1 MRKKEQVIMLT
12 SSLFVLTAL
21 TMTGVYVKGNNAKE
35 QKEEYR
41 LDFSQ
46 LEQGQDAD
54 GLMVKNQSVT
64 VEDAPNNDLDYEPD
78 LEEVGSVNVQNPEV
92 EVTEVAE
99 ADDTQMAHP
108 ETDTKDNTE
117 NASESGEQAE
127 SAETGEAQESN
138 SQSVASVEQM
148 DLHFSG
154 ENTLA
159 LPVVGN
165 VLVNFSMEEP
175 VYFATLEQYRLSPA
189 MVIGVTEGTDV
200 AAMWEAQITDIT
212 HSNELGNL
220 VTMSFGDG
228 YECIYGQLED
238 IQVSVGS
245 YVEKGDI
252 IGKVAAP
259 TKYYSVEGANLYL
272 ELLKDEVPV
281 DPMSFMSE

>member
-54 GLMVKNQSVT
+54 GLMVKNQNPM
-64 VEDAPNNDLDYEPD
+64 VEEAPNNDLDYEPD
-78 LEEVGSVNVQNPEV
+78 LEEVGSVNVQNPEI

-108 ETDTKDNTE
+108 ETDTENTSG
-117 NASESGEQAE
+117 SEEQPE
-127 SAETGEAQESN
+127 SVETGEAQESN
-138 SQSVASVEQM
+138 SQSVASVEKM

-159 LPVVGN
+159 LPVVGK

-238 IQVSVGS
+238 LQVSVGS

>member
-1 MRKKEQVIMLT
+1 MLT

-54 GLMVKNQSVT
+54 GLMVKNQNPM
-64 VEDAPNNDLDYEPD
+64 VEEAPNNDLDYEPD
-78 LEEVGSVNVQNPEV
+78 LEEVGSVNVQNPEI

-99 ADDTQMAHP
+99 ADDTHQMVHP
-108 ETDTKDNTE
+108 ETDTENTSG
-117 NASESGEQAE
+117 SEEQPE

-138 SQSVASVEQM
+138 SQSVASVEKM

-159 LPVVGN
+159 LPVVGK

-238 IQVSVGS
+238 LQVSVGS

>member
-54 GLMVKNQSVT
+54 GLMVKNQSVP
-64 VEDAPNNDLDYEPD
+64 VEEAPNNDLDYEPD

-92 EVTEVAE
+92 EVTEIAE
-99 ADDTQMAHP
+99 ADDSQVSHP
-108 ETDTKDNTE
+108 ETDPETT
-117 NASESGEQAE
+117 SESGEQAE

-138 SQSVASVEQM
+138 SQSVASVEKM
-148 DLHFSG
+148 DLHFSE

-212 HSNELGNL
+212 HSSELGNL

-238 IQVSVGS
+238 LQVSVGS

>member
-54 GLMVKNQSVT
+54 GLMVKNQNPM
-64 VEDAPNNDLDYEPD
+64 VEEAPNNDLDYEPD
-78 LEEVGSVNVQNPEV
+78 LEEVGSVNVQNPEI
-92 EVTEVAE
+92 EVPEVAE
-99 ADDTQMAHP
+99 ADDTRMGNP
-108 ETDTKDNTE
+108 ETDTENTSG
-117 NASESGEQAE
+117 SEEQPE

-138 SQSVASVEQM
+138 SQSVASVEKM

-159 LPVVGN
+159 LPVVGK

-238 IQVSVGS
+238 LQVSVGS

>member
-1 MRKKEQVIMLT
+1 MLT

-46 LEQGQDAD
+46 LEQGQDTD
-54 GLMVKNQSVT
+54 GLMAKNQNSSV
-64 VEDAPNNDLDYEPD
+64 EEAPNNDLDYEPD
-78 LEEVGSVNVQNPEV
+78 LEEVDSVNVQNPEM
-92 EVTEVAE
+92 ELTEVAE
-99 ADDTQMAHP
+99 ADDTQMAHQ
-108 ETDTKDNTE
+108 EEGKEDT
-117 NASESGEQAE
+117 SESGEQTE
-127 SAETGEAQESN
+127 STETGEAQESN
-138 SQSVASVEQM
+138 SQSVASVEKM
-148 DLHFSG
+148 DLHFSE

-159 LPVVGN
+159 LPVVGK

-200 AAMWEAQITDIT
+200 AAIWEAQITDIT

-228 YECIYGQLED
+228 YECIYGQLDEL
-238 IQVSVGS
+238 QVSVGS
-245 YVEKGDI
+245 YVKKGDI

-272 ELLKDEVPV
+272 ELLKDGVPV
-281 DPMSFMSE
+281 DPLSFMNE

>member
-46 LEQGQDAD
+46 LEQGQDTD
-54 GLMVKNQSVT
+54 GLMAKNQNSP
-64 VEDAPNNDLDYEPD
+64 VEEAPNNDLDYEPD
-78 LEEVGSVNVQNPEV
+78 LEEVDSVNVQNPEM
-92 EVTEVAE
+92 ELTEVAE
-99 ADDTQMAHP
+99 ADDTQMAHQ
-108 ETDTKDNTE
+108 EEGKEDT
-117 NASESGEQAE
+117 SESGEQTE
-127 SAETGEAQESN
+127 STETGEAQESN
-138 SQSVASVEQM
+138 SQSVASVEKM
-148 DLHFSG
+148 DLHFSE

-159 LPVVGN
+159 LPVVGK

-228 YECIYGQLED
+228 YECIYGQLDEL
-238 IQVSVGS
+238 QVSVGS
-245 YVEKGDI
+245 YVKKGDI

-281 DPMSFMSE
+281 DPLSFMNE

>member
-54 GLMVKNQSVT
+54 GLMVKNQNPM
-64 VEDAPNNDLDYEPD
+64 VEEAPNNDLDYEPD
-78 LEEVGSVNVQNPEV
+78 LEEVGSVNVQNPEM
-92 EVTEVAE
+92 EVAEVAE
-99 ADDTQMAHP
+99 ADDTRMGNP
-108 ETDTKDNTE
+108 ETDTENTSGSEEQPE
-117 NASESGEQAE
+117 N
-127 SAETGEAQESN
+127 AETGEAQESN
-138 SQSVASVEQM
+138 SQSVASVEKM

-159 LPVVGN
+159 LPVIGK

-238 IQVSVGS
+238 LQVSVGS
-245 YVEKGDI
+245 YVQKGDI

-281 DPMSFMSE
+281 DPMSYMGE

>member
-54 GLMVKNQSVT
+54 GLMVKNQNPM
-64 VEDAPNNDLDYEPD
+64 VEEAPNNDLDYEPD
-78 LEEVGSVNVQNPEV
+78 LEEVGSVNVQNPEI

-99 ADDTQMAHP
+99 ADDTQMVHP
-108 ETDTKDNTE
+108 ETDTENTSG
-117 NASESGEQAE
+117 SEEQPE

-138 SQSVASVEQM
+138 SQSVASVEKM
-148 DLHFSG
+148 DLHFSR

-238 IQVSVGS
+238 LQVSVGS

>member
-21 TMTGVYVKGNNAKE
+21 TMTGVYVKGNHAKE

-46 LEQGQDAD
+46 LEEGKDAD
-54 GLMVKNQSVT
+54 GLMVKNREYT
-64 VEDAPNNDLDYEPD
+64 VEEAPNNDLDYEPD
-78 LEEVGSVNVQNPEV
+78 LEEVGSVHVENPREV
-92 EVTEVAE
+92 SEDVAE
-99 ADDTQMAHP
+99 ADDAQVA
-108 ETDTKDNTE
+108 K
-117 NASESGEQAE
+117 SGEKTEPE
-127 SAETGEAQESN
+127 SETEEKEETGETGEAQESN
-138 SQSVASVEQM
+138 AKAVASVEKKN
-148 DLHFSG
+148 LHFSR
-154 ENTLA
+154 EDTLT

-165 VLVNFSMEEP
+165 VLVKFSMDEP

-189 MVIGVTEGTDV
+189 MVIGVAQGTDV

-212 HSNELGNL
+212 HSSELGNL

-238 IQVSVGS
+238 LQVSVGS

-252 IGKVAAP
+252 IGKIAEP
-259 TKYYSVEGANLYL
+259 TKYYSVEGSNLYL
-272 ELLKDEVPV
+272 ELLKDDVPV
-281 DPMSFMSE
+281 DPLSFMSE

>member
-1 MRKKEQVIMLT
+1 MLT

-54 GLMVKNQSVT
+54 VLMVKNQNSM
-64 VEDAPNNDLDYEPD
+64 VEEAPNNDLDYEPD
-78 LEEVGSVNVQNPEV
+78 LEEVGSVNVQNPEM

-99 ADDTQMAHP
+99 ADDTQMVHP
-108 ETDTKDNTE
+108 ETDTENTSG
-117 NASESGEQAE
+117 SEEQPE

-138 SQSVASVEQM
+138 SQSVASVEKV

-159 LPVVGN
+159 LPVVGK

-228 YECIYGQLED
+228 YECIYGQLKD
-238 IQVSVGS
+238 LQVSVGS

>member
-54 GLMVKNQSVT
+54 GLMVKNQNPM
-64 VEDAPNNDLDYEPD
+64 VEEAPNNDLDYEPD
-78 LEEVGSVNVQNPEV
+78 LEEVGSVNVQNPEI

-99 ADDTQMAHP
+99 ADDTQMVHP
-108 ETDTKDNTE
+108 ETDTENTSG
-117 NASESGEQAE
+117 SEEQPE
-127 SAETGEAQESN
+127 SAEIGEAQESN
-138 SQSVASVEQM
+138 SQSVASVEKM
-148 DLHFSG
+148 DLHFSR

-159 LPVVGN
+159 LPVVGK

-238 IQVSVGS
+238 LQVSVGS

>member
-54 GLMVKNQSVT
+54 GLMVKNQNPM
-64 VEDAPNNDLDYEPD
+64 VEEAPNNDLDYEPD
-78 LEEVGSVNVQNPEV
+78 LEEVGSVNVQNPEI

-99 ADDTQMAHP
+99 ADDTQMVHP
-108 ETDTKDNTE
+108 ETDTENTSG
-117 NASESGEQAE
+117 SEEQPE

-138 SQSVASVEQM
+138 SQSVASVEKM

-159 LPVVGN
+159 LPVVGK

-200 AAMWEAQITDIT
+200 AAMWEAQITNIT

-238 IQVSVGS
+238 LQVSVGS

>member
-54 GLMVKNQSVT
+54 GLMVKNQNSM
-64 VEDAPNNDLDYEPD
+64 VEEAPNNDLDYEPD
-78 LEEVGSVNVQNPEV
+78 LEEVGSVNVQNPEM

-99 ADDTQMAHP
+99 ADDTQMVHP
-108 ETDTKDNTE
+108 ETDTENTSG
-117 NASESGEQAE
+117 SEEQPE

-138 SQSVASVEQM
+138 SQSVASVEKV

-159 LPVVGN
+159 LPVVGK

-238 IQVSVGS
+238 LQVSVGS

>member
-1 MRKKEQVIMLT
+1 MLT

-21 TMTGVYVKGNNAKE
+21 TMTGAYVKGNNAKE

-46 LEQGQDAD
+46 LEQGQDTD
-54 GLMVKNQSVT
+54 GLMAKNQNSSV
-64 VEDAPNNDLDYEPD
+64 EEAPNNDLDYEPD
-78 LEEVGSVNVQNPEV
+78 LEEVDSVNVQNPEM
-92 EVTEVAE
+92 ELTEVAE
-99 ADDTQMAHP
+99 ADDTQMAHQ
-108 ETDTKDNTE
+108 EEGKEDT
-117 NASESGEQAE
+117 SESGEQTE
-127 SAETGEAQESN
+127 STETGEAQESN
-138 SQSVASVEQM
+138 SQSVASVEKM
-148 DLHFSG
+148 DLHFSE

-159 LPVVGN
+159 LPVVGK

-200 AAMWEAQITDIT
+200 AAIWEAQITDIT

-228 YECIYGQLED
+228 YECIYGQLDEL
-238 IQVSVGS
+238 QVSVGS
-245 YVEKGDI
+245 YVKKGDI

-272 ELLKDEVPV
+272 ELLKDGVPV
-281 DPMSFMSE
+281 DPLSFMNE

>member
-1 MRKKEQVIMLT
+1 MLT

-46 LEQGQDAD
+46 LEQGQDTD
-54 GLMVKNQSVT
+54 GLMAKNQNSP
-64 VEDAPNNDLDYEPD
+64 VEEAPNNDLDYEPD
-78 LEEVGSVNVQNPEV
+78 LEEVDSVNVQNPEM
-92 EVTEVAE
+92 ELTEVAE
-99 ADDTQMAHP
+99 ADDTQMAHQ
-108 ETDTKDNTE
+108 EEGKEDT
-117 NASESGEQAE
+117 SESGEQTE
-127 SAETGEAQESN
+127 STETGEAQESN
-138 SQSVASVEQM
+138 SQSVASVEKM
-148 DLHFSG
+148 DLHFSE

-159 LPVVGN
+159 LPVVGK

-200 AAMWEAQITDIT
+200 AAIWEAQITDIT

-228 YECIYGQLED
+228 YECIYGQLDEL
-238 IQVSVGS
+238 QVSVGS
-245 YVEKGDI
+245 YVKKGDI

-281 DPMSFMSE
+281 DPLSFMNE

>member
-1 MRKKEQVIMLT
+1 MLT

-46 LEQGQDAD
+46 LEQGQDTD
-54 GLMVKNQSVT
+54 GLMAKNQNSP
-64 VEDAPNNDLDYEPD
+64 VEEAPNNDLDYEPD
-78 LEEVGSVNVQNPEV
+78 LEEVDSVNVQNPEM
-92 EVTEVAE
+92 ELTEVAE
-99 ADDTQMAHP
+99 ADDTQMAHQ
-108 ETDTKDNTE
+108 EEGKEDT
-117 NASESGEQAE
+117 SESGGQTE
-127 SAETGEAQESN
+127 STETGEAQESN
-138 SQSVASVEQM
+138 SQSVASVEKM
-148 DLHFSG
+148 DLHFSE

-159 LPVVGN
+159 LPVVGK

-200 AAMWEAQITDIT
+200 AAIWEAQITDIT

-228 YECIYGQLED
+228 YECIYGQLDEL
-238 IQVSVGS
+238 QVSVGS
-245 YVEKGDI
+245 YVKKGDI

-281 DPMSFMSE
+281 DPLSFMNE

>member
-1 MRKKEQVIMLT
+1 MLT

-54 GLMVKNQSVT
+54 GLMVKNQNPM
-64 VEDAPNNDLDYEPD
+64 VEEAPNNDLDYEPD
-78 LEEVGSVNVQNPEV
+78 LEEVGSVNVQNPEM
-92 EVTEVAE
+92 EVAEVAE
-99 ADDTQMAHP
+99 ADDTRMGNP
-108 ETDTKDNTE
+108 ETDTENTSGSEEQPE
-117 NASESGEQAE
+117 N
-127 SAETGEAQESN
+127 AETGEAQESN
-138 SQSVASVEQM
+138 SQSVASVEKM

-159 LPVVGN
+159 LPVIGK

-238 IQVSVGS
+238 LQVSVGS
-245 YVEKGDI
+245 YVQKGDI

-281 DPMSFMSE
+281 DPMSYMGE

>member
-21 TMTGVYVKGNNAKE
+21 TMTGVYVKGNNAKD

-54 GLMVKNQSVT
+54 GLMVKNQNPM
-64 VEDAPNNDLDYEPD
+64 VEEAPNNDLDYEPD
-78 LEEVGSVNVQNPEV
+78 LEEVGSVNVQNPEI

-108 ETDTKDNTE
+108 EADTE
-117 NASESGEQAE
+117 NTSGSEEQPE

-138 SQSVASVEQM
+138 SQSVASVEKM

-159 LPVVGN
+159 LPVVGK

-238 IQVSVGS
+238 LQVSVGS

>member
-1 MRKKEQVIMLT
+1 MLT

-54 GLMVKNQSVT
+54 GLMVKNQNPM
-64 VEDAPNNDLDYEPD
+64 VEEAPNNDLDYEPD
-78 LEEVGSVNVQNPEV
+78 LEEVGSVNVQNPEI

-108 ETDTKDNTE
+108 ETDTENTSG
-117 NASESGEQAE
+117 SEEQPE

-138 SQSVASVEQM
+138 SQSVASVEKM

-159 LPVVGN
+159 LPVVGK

-238 IQVSVGS
+238 LQVSVGS

>member
-1 MRKKEQVIMLT
+1 MLT

-54 GLMVKNQSVT
+54 GLMVKNQNPM
-64 VEDAPNNDLDYEPD
+64 VEEAPNNDLDYEPD
-78 LEEVGSVNVQNPEV
+78 LEEVGSVNVQNPEI

-99 ADDTQMAHP
+99 ADDTQMVHP
-108 ETDTKDNTE
+108 ETDTENTSG
-117 NASESGEQAE
+117 SEEQPE

-138 SQSVASVEQM
+138 SQSVASVEKM
-148 DLHFSG
+148 DLHFSR

-238 IQVSVGS
+238 LQVSVGS

>member
-54 GLMVKNQSVT
+54 GLMVKNQNPM
-64 VEDAPNNDLDYEPD
+64 VEEAPNNDLDYEPD
-78 LEEVGSVNVQNPEV
+78 LEEVGSVNVQNPEM
-92 EVTEVAE
+92 EVAEVAE
-99 ADDTQMAHP
+99 ADDTRMGNP
-108 ETDTKDNTE
+108 ETDTENTSGSEEQPE
-117 NASESGEQAE
+117 N
-127 SAETGEAQESN
+127 AETGEAQESN
-138 SQSVASVEQM
+138 SQSVASVEKM

-154 ENTLA
+154 DNTLA
-159 LPVVGN
+159 LPVVGK
-165 VLVNFSMEEP
+165 VLVNFNMEEP

-238 IQVSVGS
+238 LQVSVGS
-245 YVEKGDI
+245 YVQKGDI

-281 DPMSFMSE
+281 DPMSYMGE

>member
-46 LEQGQDAD
+46 LEEGKDAD
-54 GLMVKNQSVT
+54 GLMVKNREHA
-64 VEDAPNNDLDYEPD
+64 VEEAPNNDLDYEPD
-78 LEEVGSVNVQNPEV
+78 LEEVGSVHVENPREALDK
-92 EVTEVAE
+92 VAE
-99 ADDTQMAHP
+99 ADDVQAAHGKEEKP
-108 ETDTKDNTE
+108 NPGQETEAKEETTE
-117 NASESGEQAE
+117 E
-127 SAETGEAQESN
+127 EAQESN
-138 SQSVASVEQM
+138 ANAVASVEKK
-148 DLHFSG
+148 DLHFSRD
-154 ENTLA
+154 NTLT

-165 VLVNFSMEEP
+165 VLVKFSMEEP

-189 MVIGVTEGTDV
+189 MVIGVTQGTDV

-212 HSNELGNL
+212 HSHELGNL

-238 IQVSVGS
+238 LQVSVGS

-259 TKYYSVEGANLYL
+259 TKYYSVEGSNLYL
-272 ELLKDEVPV
+272 ELLKDNVPV
-281 DPMSFMSE
+281 DPLSFMSE

>member
-54 GLMVKNQSVT
+54 GLMVKNQNPM
-64 VEDAPNNDLDYEPD
+64 VEEAPNNDLDYEPD
-78 LEEVGSVNVQNPEV
+78 LEEVGSVNVQNPEI

-108 ETDTKDNTE
+108 ETDTENTSG
-117 NASESGEQAE
+117 SEEQPE

-138 SQSVASVEQM
+138 SQSVASVEKM
-148 DLHFSG
+148 DLHFSR

-159 LPVVGN
+159 LPVVGK

-212 HSNELGNL
+212 YSNELGNL

-238 IQVSVGS
+238 LQVSVGS

>member
-1 MRKKEQVIMLT
+1 MLT

-54 GLMVKNQSVT
+54 GLMVKNQNPM
-64 VEDAPNNDLDYEPD
+64 VEEAPNNDLDYEPD
-78 LEEVGSVNVQNPEV
+78 LEEVGSVNVQNPEI

-108 ETDTKDNTE
+108 ETDTENTSG
-117 NASESGEQAE
+117 SEEQPE

-138 SQSVASVEQM
+138 SQSVASVEKM
-148 DLHFSG
+148 DLHFSR

-159 LPVVGN
+159 LPVVGK

-212 HSNELGNL
+212 YSNELGNL

-238 IQVSVGS
+238 LQVSVGS

>member
-1 MRKKEQVIMLT
+1 MLT

-54 GLMVKNQSVT
+54 GLMVKNQNPM
-64 VEDAPNNDLDYEPD
+64 VEEAPNNDLDYEPD
-78 LEEVGSVNVQNPEV
+78 LEEVGSVNVQNPEI

-99 ADDTQMAHP
+99 ADDTQMVHP
-108 ETDTKDNTE
+108 ETDTENTSG
-117 NASESGEQAE
+117 SEEQPE

-138 SQSVASVEQM
+138 SQSVASVEKM
-148 DLHFSG
+148 DLHFSR

-159 LPVVGN
+159 LPVVGK

-238 IQVSVGS
+238 LQVSVGS
-245 YVEKGDI
+245 YVKKGDI

>member
-54 GLMVKNQSVT
+54 GLMVKNQNSM
-64 VEDAPNNDLDYEPD
+64 VEEAPNNDLDYEPD
-78 LEEVGSVNVQNPEV
+78 LEEVGSVNVQNPEM

-99 ADDTQMAHP
+99 ADDTQMVHP
-108 ETDTKDNTE
+108 ETDTENTSG
-117 NASESGEQAE
+117 SEEQPE

-138 SQSVASVEQM
+138 SQSVASVEKV

-159 LPVVGN
+159 LPVVGK

-228 YECIYGQLED
+228 YECIYGQLKD
-238 IQVSVGS
+238 LQVSVGS

>member
-54 GLMVKNQSVT
+54 GLMVKNQNSM
-64 VEDAPNNDLDYEPD
+64 VEEAPNNDLDYEPD
-78 LEEVGSVNVQNPEV
+78 LEEVGSVNVQNPEI

-99 ADDTQMAHP
+99 ADDTQMVHP
-108 ETDTKDNTE
+108 ETDTENTSG
-117 NASESGEQAE
+117 SEEQPE

-138 SQSVASVEQM
+138 SQSVASVEKV

-159 LPVVGN
+159 LPVVGK

-238 IQVSVGS
+238 LQVSVGS

>member
-54 GLMVKNQSVT
+54 GLMVKNQNPM
-64 VEDAPNNDLDYEPD
+64 VEEAPNNDLDYEPD
-78 LEEVGSVNVQNPEV
+78 LEEVGSVNVQNPEI

-108 ETDTKDNTE
+108 ETDTENTSG
-117 NASESGEQAE
+117 SEEQPE
-127 SAETGEAQESN
+127 SVETGEAQESN
-138 SQSVASVEQM
+138 SQSVASVEKM

-159 LPVVGN
+159 LPVVGK

-238 IQVSVGS
+238 LQVSVGS
-245 YVEKGDI
+245 YVQKGDI

-281 DPMSFMSE
+281 DPMSYMGE

>member
-1 MRKKEQVIMLT
+1 MLT

-46 LEQGQDAD
+46 LEQGQDTD
-54 GLMVKNQSVT
+54 GLMAKNQNSP
-64 VEDAPNNDLDYEPD
+64 VEEAPNNDLDYEPD
-78 LEEVGSVNVQNPEV
+78 LEEVDSVNVQNPEM
-92 EVTEVAE
+92 ELTEVAE
-99 ADDTQMAHP
+99 ADDTQMAHQ
-108 ETDTKDNTE
+108 EEGKEDT
-117 NASESGEQAE
+117 SESGEQTE
-127 SAETGEAQESN
+127 STETGEAQESN
-138 SQSVASVEQM
+138 SQSVASVEKM
-148 DLHFSG
+148 DLHFSE

-159 LPVVGN
+159 LPVVGK

-228 YECIYGQLED
+228 YECIYGQLDEL
-238 IQVSVGS
+238 QVSVGS
-245 YVEKGDI
+245 YVKKGDI

-281 DPMSFMSE
+281 DPLSFMNE

>member
-46 LEQGQDAD
+46 LEQGQDTD
-54 GLMVKNQSVT
+54 GLMAKNQNSSV
-64 VEDAPNNDLDYEPD
+64 EEAPNNDLDYEPD
-78 LEEVGSVNVQNPEV
+78 LEEVDSVNVQNPEM
-92 EVTEVAE
+92 ELTEVAE
-99 ADDTQMAHP
+99 ADDTQMAHQ
-108 ETDTKDNTE
+108 EEGKEDT
-117 NASESGEQAE
+117 SESGEQTE
-127 SAETGEAQESN
+127 STETGEAQESN
-138 SQSVASVEQM
+138 SQSVASVEKM
-148 DLHFSG
+148 DLHFSE

-159 LPVVGN
+159 LPVVGK

-228 YECIYGQLED
+228 YECIYGQLDEL
-238 IQVSVGS
+238 QVSVGS
-245 YVEKGDI
+245 YVKKGDI

-281 DPMSFMSE
+281 DPLSFMNE

>member
-1 MRKKEQVIMLT
+1 MLT

-46 LEQGQDAD
+46 LEQGQDTD
-54 GLMVKNQSVT
+54 GLMAKNQNSP
-64 VEDAPNNDLDYEPD
+64 VEEAPNNDLDYEPD
-78 LEEVGSVNVQNPEV
+78 LEEVDSVNVQNPEM
-92 EVTEVAE
+92 ELTEVAE
-99 ADDTQMAHP
+99 ADDTQMAHQ
-108 ETDTKDNTE
+108 EEVKEDT
-117 NASESGEQAE
+117 SESGEQTE
-127 SAETGEAQESN
+127 STETGEAQESN
-138 SQSVASVEQM
+138 SQSVASVEKM
-148 DLHFSG
+148 DLHFSE

-159 LPVVGN
+159 LPVVGK

-228 YECIYGQLED
+228 YECIYGQLDEL
-238 IQVSVGS
+238 QVSVGS
-245 YVEKGDI
+245 YVKKGDI

-281 DPMSFMSE
+281 DPLSFMNE

>member
-1 MRKKEQVIMLT
+1 
-12 SSLFVLTAL
+12 
-21 TMTGVYVKGNNAKE
+21 
-35 QKEEYR
+35 
-41 LDFSQ
+41 
-46 LEQGQDAD
+46 
-54 GLMVKNQSVT
+54 MVKNQNPM
-64 VEDAPNNDLDYEPD
+64 VEEAPNNDLDYEPD
-78 LEEVGSVNVQNPEV
+78 LEEVGSVNVQNPEI

-99 ADDTQMAHP
+99 ADDTQMVHP
-108 ETDTKDNTE
+108 ETDTENTSG
-117 NASESGEQAE
+117 SEEQPE

-138 SQSVASVEQM
+138 SQSVASVEKM

-159 LPVVGN
+159 LPVVGK

-238 IQVSVGS
+238 LQVSVGS

>member
-54 GLMVKNQSVT
+54 GLMVKNQNPM
-64 VEDAPNNDLDYEPD
+64 VEEAPNNDLDYEPD
-78 LEEVGSVNVQNPEV
+78 LEEVGSVNVQNPEI

-99 ADDTQMAHP
+99 ADDTQMVHP
-108 ETDTKDNTE
+108 ETDTENTSG
-117 NASESGEQAE
+117 SEEQPE

-138 SQSVASVEQM
+138 SQSVASVEKM

-159 LPVVGN
+159 LPVVGK

-238 IQVSVGS
+238 LQVSVGS

>member
-46 LEQGQDAD
+46 LEQGQDTD
-54 GLMVKNQSVT
+54 GLMAKNQNSP
-64 VEDAPNNDLDYEPD
+64 VEEAPNNDLDYEPD
-78 LEEVGSVNVQNPEV
+78 LEEVDSVNVQNPEM
-92 EVTEVAE
+92 ELTEVAE
-99 ADDTQMAHP
+99 ADDTQMAHQ
-108 ETDTKDNTE
+108 EEVKEDT
-117 NASESGEQAE
+117 SESGEQTE
-127 SAETGEAQESN
+127 STETGEAQESN
-138 SQSVASVEQM
+138 SQSVASVEKM
-148 DLHFSG
+148 DLHFSE

-159 LPVVGN
+159 LPVVGK

-228 YECIYGQLED
+228 YECIYGQLDEL
-238 IQVSVGS
+238 QVSVGS
-245 YVEKGDI
+245 YVKKGDI

-281 DPMSFMSE
+281 DPLSFMNE

>member
-1 MRKKEQVIMLT
+1 M
-12 SSLFVLTAL
+12 
-21 TMTGVYVKGNNAKE
+21 
-35 QKEEYR
+35 
-41 LDFSQ
+41 
-46 LEQGQDAD
+46 
-54 GLMVKNQSVT
+54 
-64 VEDAPNNDLDYEPD
+64 
-78 LEEVGSVNVQNPEV
+78 
-92 EVTEVAE
+92 TEVAE

-108 ETDTKDNTE
+108 ETDTENTSG
-117 NASESGEQAE
+117 SEEQPE

-138 SQSVASVEQM
+138 SQSVASVEKM

-159 LPVVGN
+159 LPVVGK

-238 IQVSVGS
+238 LQVSVGS